1 MVWSDKVLRR
11 ELKKSLLFIKV
22 AKLLVMNQKNM
33 MFEIVLF
40 FWVFFNLILLLVGER
55 EKERLYI
62 YILGYCLTCLEEE
75 PTLIKYNFRLLH
87 FKR

>member
-11 ELKKSLLFIKV
+11 ELKESLLFIKV

-33 MFEIVLF
+33 MFKIVLF

-55 EKERLYI
+55 EKERFVSL
-62 YILGYCLTCLEEE
+62 CV
-75 PTLIKYNFRLLH
+75 
-87 FKR
+87 